1 MTAIFRTFEKSIHF
15 NRFLIKNVTRM
26 ASNTSSGSTYDGS
39 MITSGYLK
47 GKVVKFQAQGQKKKY
62 F

>member
-1 MTAIFRTFEKSIHF
+1 
-15 NRFLIKNVTRM
+15 M

-47 GKVVKFQAQGQKKKY
+47 GKVVEFQAQGQNKKI
-62 F
+62 FFD

>member
-1 MTAIFRTFEKSIHF
+1 
-15 NRFLIKNVTRM
+15 M

-47 GKVVKFQAQGQKKKY
+47 GKVVEFQAQGLKENLLKLNYLSDQFY
-62 F
+62 